1 MDEHQRISAAY
12 ALERIRHS
20 IEILRACGID
30 GKIINLLMIGL
41 SGARKSCAKQEVK
54 P

>member
-1 MDEHQRISAAY
+1 MDEHQRICAAY
-12 ALERIRHS
+12 AIERIRIS

-30 GKIINLLMIGL
+30 GKVINLLMIGL
-41 SGARKSCAKQEVK
+41 AGARKSYTKQEK